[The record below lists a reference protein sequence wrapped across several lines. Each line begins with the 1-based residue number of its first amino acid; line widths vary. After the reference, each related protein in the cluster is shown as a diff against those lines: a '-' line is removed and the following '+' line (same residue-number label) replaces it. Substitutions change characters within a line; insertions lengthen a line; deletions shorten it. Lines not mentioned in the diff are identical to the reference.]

1 MKTAAYGRFALGAA
15 AVLFGVLGLLWHDAD
30 TWQELHGILS
40 LPLGWLVGDI
50 LMLAQIA
57 GGILIMVPARERQ
70 GSTVLLAVYAIF
82 SLAAIPGIIAAP
94 KVFGQWDGFFEQF
107 CLLCG
112 ALGVYAWTERD
123 DVQEAK
129 LMHVARIGL
138 GLCTVSFM
146 LAQAI
151 YLQQTAQLVPK
162 WIPPSP
168 MFWTYF
174 TTVAFGLAAIAML
187 LNFWARFAMRAM
199 TLMLLLFGALVW
211 IPLLVAHP
219 EVHGSWSEFALTLLI
234 AAAAWTVGDITPE

>member
-1 MKTAAYGRFALGAA
+1 MKSAAYGRFAFGAA
-15 AVLFGVLGLLWHDAD
+15 AVLFGVLGFMWHDAD
-30 TWQELHGILS
+30 TWQELHGILN
-40 LPLGWLVGDI
+40 LPLGWLAGDA

-57 GGILIMVPARERQ
+57 GGIFLMVPRAERRASL
-70 GSTVLLAVYAIF
+70 GLMIVYAIF
-82 SLAAIPGIIAAP
+82 SLASVPGIIAAP

-112 ALGVYAWTERD
+112 ATAVYVWTEGDSARAD
-123 DVQEAK
+123 ALRVA
-129 LMHVARIGL
+129 ARIGL

-146 LAQAI
+146 LAQVI

-162 WIPPSP
+162 WIPPNP
-168 MFWTYF
+168 MFWTLF
-174 TTVAFGLAAIAML
+174 TTVAFGLAAVGML
-187 LNFWARFAMRAM
+187 FNFWARFAMRAM
-199 TLMLLLFGALVW
+199 TLMLLLFGVLVW